1 MVHGATLR
9 IRLLRA
15 ALGLACVLGP
25 RVAGAAPDEGKTAT
39 PDSAGLAAP
48 PSVRL
53 EAAGGVGWVRGA
65 SDAQWQPL
73 NEARAE
79 ASYLG
84 SPGLVLGVHGLYQ
97 AGERSFVLTAPL
109 AGGTGDTR
117 LLESER
123 RVAFGAT
130 VGWDPLRCWTAP
142 DRRAGFV
149 LVVMALD
156 VDQFMNRVAPIVGF
170 EPGAG
175 ARGRVRI
182 AGPVTL
188 SAGGTYQW
196 ITNFSGRVSDERVIR
211 ARPLGTLRY
220 DAKLAVAFTRFAT
233 LDARYAGES
242 INFWHEST
250 LAHSFL
256 FGVSFDA

>member
-1 MVHGATLR
+1 MLSR
-9 IRLLRA
+9 SLLGTRVIPA
-15 ALGLACVLGP
+15 LLGLGCVLGAG
-25 RVAGAAPDEGKTAT
+25 VAFAAPDAGKTAAA
-39 PDSAGLAAP
+39 DSAKPAVP
-48 PSVRL
+48 PLLRL

-65 SDAQWQPL
+65 SDLSWQAL

-79 ASYLG
+79 VSYLG

-97 AGERSFVLTAPL
+97 SGERSFVLTAPL
-109 AGGTGDTR
+109 AGGSGETR
-117 LLESER
+117 LFESER
-123 RVAFGAT
+123 RVAFGTT
-130 VGWDPLRCWTAP
+130 VGWDPLRCWVAP
-142 DRRAGFV
+142 DQRAGFV

-175 ARGRVRI
+175 ARARVRV

-196 ITNFSGRVSDERVIR
+196 ITNFSSRASDLRVIR

-233 LDARYAGES
+233 VDARYVGES
-242 INFWHEST
+242 INFVYEST
-250 LAHSFL
+250 LAHSL
-256 FGVSFDA
+256 LLGVSFDA